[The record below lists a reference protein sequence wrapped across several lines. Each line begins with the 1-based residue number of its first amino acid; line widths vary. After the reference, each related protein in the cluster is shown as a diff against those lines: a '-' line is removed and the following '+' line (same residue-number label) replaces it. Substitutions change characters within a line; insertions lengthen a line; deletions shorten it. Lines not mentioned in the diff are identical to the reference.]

1 MKNLILLFAISMM
14 SVFTIQAQNEITY
27 FNTSSEVNEAFTKKT
42 IKTPL
47 SLKLKVKSEVLDIIN
62 SLDGTSIYP
71 EIAEGYN
78 AEGKVVLEAWYDG
91 ELKDISIKEGDAW
104 YFNKAAVKAME
115 KVQNTFNETD
125 HVAVPKP
132 FKIVIPFQFSI

>member
-27 FNTSSEVNEAFTKKT
+27 LNTSAEVNETFTKKT
-42 IKTPL
+42 IKTPY
-47 SLKLKVKSEVLDIIN
+47 SLKLKVKSEVLEIIN
-62 SLDGTSIYP
+62 SLDGSLVYP
-71 EIAEGYN
+71 EIAESYN

-91 ELKDISIKEGDAW
+91 ELKNISIKEGDAW
-104 YFNKAAVKAME
+104 YFNKAAMKAME
-115 KVQNTFNETD
+115 NVQNTFNETD

-132 FKIVIPFQFSI
+132 FKIMIPFQFSI